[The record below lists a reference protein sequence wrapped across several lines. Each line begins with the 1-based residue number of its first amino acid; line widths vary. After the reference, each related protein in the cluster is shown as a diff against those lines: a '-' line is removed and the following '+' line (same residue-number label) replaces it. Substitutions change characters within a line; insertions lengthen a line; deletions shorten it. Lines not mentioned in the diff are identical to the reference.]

1 VFGDGEIMINTLYL
15 PELRELLD
23 EGNDVELAEF
33 CTALHPART
42 ADFMEGLTTDERW
55 SVLRHAAIESRV
67 GIFSYFDRECQADA
81 VGSQDR
87 REVAEVIAAM
97 PPDDRVDLLNDVDS
111 QVVSELLPMLPAV
124 ERRDILRLRAY
135 PEESAGALMTTE
147 FAELSENL
155 SVKEAIEE
163 IGRQARELE
172 TISYLYIVDDDQ
184 SDQLR
189 GVISA
194 RQLISAVARPEM
206 TLAQLMER
214 DLVTVNVL
222 DDQEEIANKVAH
234 FDLLAIPVI
243 DDDRRMLGII
253 THDDIIDVFREEATE
268 DAHRIAGVD
277 PLEQSYL
284 ETGIFTL
291 TWKRGVWLIV
301 LFVGAL
307 LTAFALTYYDEHHL
321 KMWSWLVV
329 FIPLVISS
337 GGNSGNQS
345 ATLIITAM
353 ATGDVTLSDWYQVI
367 RRELFVGLLL
377 GCGLGAIGFMSALAM
392 SYSLRESAVL
402 PITLLL
408 VVVSG
413 TLLGAALPLIFKRL
427 GLDPALMSN
436 PFVAGI
442 IDILG
447 IVIYMSVAAWLLSS

>member
-1 VFGDGEIMINTLYL
+1 MIRDQTL
-15 PELRELLD
+15 
-23 EGNDVELAEF
+23 
-33 CTALHPART
+33 
-42 ADFMEGLTTDERW
+42 
-55 SVLRHAAIESRV
+55 
-67 GIFSYFDRECQADA
+67 
-81 VGSQDR
+81 
-87 REVAEVIAAM
+87 
-97 PPDDRVDLLNDVDS
+97 
-111 QVVSELLPMLPAV
+111 
-124 ERRDILRLRAY
+124 
-135 PEESAGALMTTE
+135 
-147 FAELSENL
+147 ELSRLGTITWCRRPL
-155 SVKEAIEE
+155 S
-163 IGRQARELE
+163 R
-172 TISYLYIVDDDQ
+172 DQ
-184 SDQLR
+184 
-189 GVISA
+189 
-194 RQLISAVARPEM
+194 VA
-206 TLAQLMER
+206 TKVL
-214 DLVTVNVL
+214 L

-321 KMWSWLVV
+321 QIWSWLVV

-353 ATGDVTLSDWYQVI
+353 ATGDVTLSNWYQVI

-377 GCGLGAIGFMSALAM
+377 GSGLGAIGFLSALAM
-392 SYSLRESAVL
+392 SYSLEESAVL